1 MKKLFLFLSLF
12 LGAHCAWAHDAEVD
26 GIFYNLFKGSQCA
39 MVTFQGEEY
48 NSVQNEY
55 KGDVVVPATFTF
67 DGVVYSVTGVEG
79 HSFRDCTELTS
90 VTLPNSVKSIGAECF
105 RYCSSLTTVKLSNS
119 LLSLEEYCFSDC
131 PSLASIDIPNSVV
144 DIERNCFSGC
154 KALTS
159 IALPDSVKT
168 LEWSTFGGCTSL
180 TSVALPDSLKMIA
193 SSCFNGC
200 ESLPSIVLPDSLETI
215 EWSVFENCKKLKSIS
230 IPSSVKSIG
239 SGCFQ
244 WCEAIDSM
252 AVEKGNAFYDSREG
266 CNAII
271 ETATN
276 TLIAG
281 CMKTKIPDTVVTLAD
296 NCFKG
301 CANLISITIPA
312 SVSYLGGSCFNDCV
326 NLSDFHIRRM
336 TPPEASSA
344 WQGIFGWYCN
354 SLEIIYVP
362 KGTKELY
369 EAVYPWAGY
378 KIVEEDVESGITPV
392 VTEGKTAPVYHL
404 GGSRVGTTENF
415 EALPKGIYIV
425 GSKKVLR

>member
-1 MKKLFLFLSLF
+1 
-12 LGAHCAWAHDAEVD
+12 
-26 GIFYNLFKGSQCA
+26 
-39 MVTFQGEEY
+39 
-48 NSVQNEY
+48 
-55 KGDVVVPATFTF
+55 
-67 DGVVYSVTGVEG
+67 
-79 HSFRDCTELTS
+79 
-90 VTLPNSVKSIGAECF
+90 
-105 RYCSSLTTVKLSNS
+105 
-119 LLSLEEYCFSDC
+119 
-131 PSLASIDIPNSVV
+131 
-144 DIERNCFSGC
+144 
-154 KALTS
+154 
-159 IALPDSVKT
+159 
-168 LEWSTFGGCTSL
+168 
-180 TSVALPDSLKMIA
+180 MIA
-193 SSCFNGC
+193 SSCFQGC

-281 CMKTKIPDTVVTLAD
+281 CMKTKIPDTVETLAD

-301 CANLISITIPA
+301 CANLVSITLPA

-369 EAVYPWAGY
+369 EAAYPWAGY
-378 KIVEEDVESGITPV
+378 KIVEEDTESGITPV
-392 VTEGKTAPVYHL
+392 VNDGKTAPVYHL

-415 EALPKGIYIV
+415 NALPKGIYVV
-425 GSKKVLR
+425 GGKKVLR